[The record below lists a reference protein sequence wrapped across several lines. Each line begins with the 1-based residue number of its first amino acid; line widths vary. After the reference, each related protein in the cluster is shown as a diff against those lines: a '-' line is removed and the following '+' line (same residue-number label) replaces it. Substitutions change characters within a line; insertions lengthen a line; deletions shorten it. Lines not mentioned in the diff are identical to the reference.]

1 MLRRLGGLVVITAAC
16 LVLGVTA
23 AVNSLTVSGTAT
35 LPAGA
40 IVPGTCIGPVGS
52 PFEHPVSP
60 GAGEG
65 EQLWETAT
73 YAYPEPTVVDCRR
86 SHAGQVISVD
96 HGVDAPSAGTMP
108 QFDDLDAAC
117 QQQVDALMAARGLS
131 QIVDRRVSGT
141 IAWKPVLDVQGRTVG
156 PDRRARSVGE
166 RWSACAEVSSTG
178 ALGAAEDPLPGAC
191 LDSDDPAALA
201 AFGTDD
207 FAERRRQLFG
217 TAHGAGPGCR
227 RDGRR
232 VAQQRGR
239 RKFVPGRS
247 HRLHRALRV
256 GLRRSARPRG
266 GRRDLSVLRGPD
278 DGRRSARGIAVG
290 PRWRSSAV
298 GRLRAG
304 RRWRTCGG

>member
-16 LVLGVTA
+16 VVLGVTA

-178 ALGAAEDPLPGAC
+178 ALGAAEDSLPGAC

-207 FAERRRQLFG
+207 FADVGVSCSVPHTVQVLAVAAMVGGSPSSGDAENSCLAAATGFTG
-217 TAHGAGPGCR
+217 LSGPDF
-227 RDGRR
+227 DGRLSLEVVGAAYPFCVVR
-232 VAQQRGR
+232 TTGADRLAGSLLGLGGAP
-239 RKFVPGRS
+239 VPW
-247 HRLHRALRV
+247 V
-256 GLRRSARPRG
+256 G
-266 GRRDLSVLRGPD
+266 
-278 DGRRSARGIAVG
+278 
-290 PRWRSSAV
+290 
-298 GRLRAG
+298 
-304 RRWRTCGG
+304 